1 MKKTKHEKILE
12 NKEKE
17 KSKHLER
24 IATQMLKQDEQNEK
38 MKSYK
43 LKRNPLD
50 LFQLPITNLVRILK

>member
-1 MKKTKHEKILE
+1 MKNTKHEKILD

-17 KSKHLER
+17 KRKHLER

-38 MKSYK
+38 MKTYK

-50 LFQLPITNLVRILK
+50 LF

>member
-17 KSKHLER
+17 KRKHLER
-24 IATQMLKQDEQNEK
+24 IATQMLKQDEQNGK

-50 LFQLPITNLVRILK
+50 LF

>member
-43 LKRNPLD
+43 LKQNPLD
-50 LFQLPITNLVRILK
+50 LF

>member
-1 MKKTKHEKILE
+1 MKKTKHEKIIE

-17 KSKHLER
+17 KRKHLER
-24 IATQMLKQDEQNEK
+24 MATQMLKQDEQNEK

-50 LFQLPITNLVRILK
+50 FF

>member
-17 KSKHLER
+17 KRKHLER

-43 LKRNPLD
+43 LKQNPLD
-50 LFQLPITNLVRILK
+50 LF

>member
-17 KSKHLER
+17 KKKHLER
-24 IATQMLKQDEQNEK
+24 IATEMLKADEKATQ
-38 MKSYK
+38 MKKYK

-50 LFQLPITNLVRILK
+50 LF

>member
-1 MKKTKHEKILE
+1 MKKTKHEQIVE

-17 KSKHLER
+17 KRKHLER

-43 LKRNPLD
+43 LKQNPLD
-50 LFQLPITNLVRILK
+50 LF

>member
-17 KSKHLER
+17 KRKHLER
-24 IATQMLKQDEQNEK
+24 ITTQMLKQDEQNEK

-43 LKRNPLD
+43 LKQNPLD
-50 LFQLPITNLVRILK
+50 LF

>member
-1 MKKTKHEKILE
+1 MKKTKHEKIIE

-17 KSKHLER
+17 KRKHLER

-43 LKRNPLD
+43 LKQNPLD
-50 LFQLPITNLVRILK
+50 LF

>member
-1 MKKTKHEKILE
+1 MKNTKHEKILE

-17 KSKHLER
+17 KRKHLER

-43 LKRNPLD
+43 LKQNPLD
-50 LFQLPITNLVRILK
+50 LF

>member
-17 KSKHLER
+17 KRRHLER
-24 IATQMLKQDEQNEK
+24 MATQMLKQDEQNKK

-50 LFQLPITNLVRILK
+50 LF

>member
-1 MKKTKHEKILE
+1 MKKTKHEKIVE

-17 KSKHLER
+17 KRKHLER

-43 LKRNPLD
+43 LKQNPLD
-50 LFQLPITNLVRILK
+50 LF

>member
-17 KSKHLER
+17 KRKHLER

-43 LKRNPLD
+43 LKRNPFV
-50 LFQLPITNLVRILK
+50 LF

>member
-1 MKKTKHEKILE
+1 MKNTKHEKIIE

-17 KSKHLER
+17 KRKHLER

-43 LKRNPLD
+43 LKQNPLD
-50 LFQLPITNLVRILK
+50 LF

>member
-17 KSKHLER
+17 KRKHLER
-24 IATQMLKQDEQNEK
+24 MATQMLKQDEQNEK
-38 MKSYK
+38 MKRYK

-50 LFQLPITNLVRILK
+50 LF